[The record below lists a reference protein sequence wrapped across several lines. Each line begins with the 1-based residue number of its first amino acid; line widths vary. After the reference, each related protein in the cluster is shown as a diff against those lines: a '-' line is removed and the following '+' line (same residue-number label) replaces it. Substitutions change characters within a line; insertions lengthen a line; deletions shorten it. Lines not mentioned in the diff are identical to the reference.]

1 MNADEEGA
9 YRGEGEGA
17 EKRAAR
23 RMNADRRGREERMR
37 RDNRIDR
44 MTGRRQMAGILDP
57 RPGTRNPKPGT
68 SSSEPQMNTDEGG

>member
-1 MNADEEGA
+1 
-9 YRGEGEGA
+9 
-17 EKRAAR
+17 
-23 RMNADRRGREERMR
+23 MNADRRGREERMR